1 MKNKSLVKNSL
12 YNVVYRVLSV
22 LYPLVTSTYVAH
34 IILSTGV
41 GKVAYAQNIAQYFIL
56 LAPLGLTQYGVKAI
70 AKAKDNKIKEC
81 ETFSELFV
89 LNAISTTVCVIVYY
103 LLVSNVNFFDEKIL
117 YYVAGL
123 PIMFNYCNIDWFYQ
137 GREEYKYI
145 TMRSLFIK
153 VVSIIAIFAFVR
165 DKHDYVNYAIIY
177 SLGMVGNYVLNLIN
191 LKKMDIKF
199 IFKGL
204 NIHRHLKDVCIL
216 LAASVAIE
224 IYTLLDTT
232 MLGAFCED
240 AVIGYYTNS
249 VKLARIVISTITA
262 IGGVLLPRLSYYAI
276 NGLKKECS
284 DIVSNVASI
293 MLYLSVPCMVGMFLL
308 SDTIIPLLFGASFEN
323 AIPTFRIATFL
334 ILVLG
339 YSNLFGT
346 QVLVSFDAENKM
358 LISTLCGAITN
369 FVLNLLLIPRY
380 YQNGA
385 IVASVIS
392 EILVT
397 WLTFKFAKKYVQ
409 VVISKRRLLGVLL
422 GIIVMVIVVLVNKF
436 IWENAIIELLIAIV
450 LGGIS
455 YILVSLSVDNDL
467 KNMIKA
473 FIKK

>member
-1 MKNKSLVKNSL
+1 
-12 YNVVYRVLSV
+12 
-22 LYPLVTSTYVAH
+22 
-34 IILSTGV
+34 
-41 GKVAYAQNIAQYFIL
+41 
-56 LAPLGLTQYGVKAI
+56 
-70 AKAKDNKIKEC
+70 
-81 ETFSELFV
+81 
-89 LNAISTTVCVIVYY
+89 
-103 LLVSNVNFFDEKIL
+103 
-117 YYVAGL
+117 
-123 PIMFNYCNIDWFYQ
+123 
-137 GREEYKYI
+137 
-145 TMRSLFIK
+145 
-153 VVSIIAIFAFVR
+153 
-165 DKHDYVNYAIIY
+165 
-177 SLGMVGNYVLNLIN
+177 
-191 LKKMDIKF
+191 
-199 IFKGL
+199 
-204 NIHRHLKDVCIL
+204 
-216 LAASVAIE
+216 
-224 IYTLLDTT
+224 
-232 MLGAFCED
+232 
-240 AVIGYYTNS
+240 
-249 VKLARIVISTITA
+249 
-262 IGGVLLPRLSYYAI
+262 
-276 NGLKKECS
+276 
-284 DIVSNVASI
+284 
-293 MLYLSVPCMVGMFLL
+293 MVGMFLL